1 MGNTIRRRKKSNSLY
16 GVKEELKER
25 RRQVFSHRCCGLS
38 IRGIA
43 EVMHLS
49 KTQVQKDLN
58 WAYKEWGNQ
67 PDNSREAIQAE
78 LVEVL
83 RRAVALTMADAERQ
97 SREGVTII
105 TTDGNDQN
113 HFGALDQMAAPHDEI
128 NRIERELDQ
137 QAGKLKKDQ
146 PSGKTSKHQ
155 SLDAVV
161 ATSGLLVVVALA
173 IVFGGRL
180 NVTQRAA
187 LTGGFL
193 GGAAGLLIGYGVGRI
208 R

>member
-1 MGNTIRRRKKSNSLY
+1 
-16 GVKEELKER
+16 
-25 RRQVFSHRCCGLS
+25 
-38 IRGIA
+38 
-43 EVMHLS
+43 
-49 KTQVQKDLN
+49 
-58 WAYKEWGNQ
+58 
-67 PDNSREAIQAE
+67 
-78 LVEVL
+78 
-83 RRAVALTMADAERQ
+83 
-97 SREGVTII
+97 
-105 TTDGNDQN
+105 
-113 HFGALDQMAAPHDEI
+113 MAAPHDEI

-137 QAGKLKKDQ
+137 QAGKLKKAQ

-187 LTGGFL
+187 LTRDVL
-193 GGAAGLLIGYGVGRI
+193 GVVSGLMAGYEVGRI

>member
-1 MGNTIRRRKKSNSLY
+1 MYDWNYTEIR
-16 GVKEELKER
+16 
-25 RRQVFSHRCCGLS
+25 
-38 IRGIA
+38 
-43 EVMHLS
+43 
-49 KTQVQKDLN
+49 
-58 WAYKEWGNQ
+58 
-67 PDNSREAIQAE
+67 
-78 LVEVL
+78 
-83 RRAVALTMADAERQ
+83 
-97 SREGVTII
+97 
-105 TTDGNDQN
+105 
-113 HFGALDQMAAPHDEI
+113 
-128 NRIERELDQ
+128 
-137 QAGKLKKDQ
+137 
-146 PSGKTSKHQ
+146 HQ